1 MAKTQL
7 AEKPASAAEPCAQP
21 LPRGSHGTFYWN
33 ELLTRDVEKARK
45 FYAATI
51 GWSFESMP
59 AVGGGTY
66 WCCKLG
72 EHYVGGI
79 FDISG
84 AEFSGLPEHWMAYLA
99 VDDVDA
105 RVKKAVAAGATLI
118 KTFEVPNVGRIA
130 MLREPGGAGIGWMT
144 PFAKE

>member
-1 MAKTQL
+1 MANTRL
-7 AEKPASAAEPCAQP
+7 AEKPAPAAQP
-21 LPRGSHGTFYWN
+21 LPRGAHGTFYWN
-33 ELLTRDVEKARK
+33 ELLTRDLAKAK
-45 FYAATI
+45 AFYAATI
-51 GWSFESMP
+51 GWSFEPMP

-72 EHYVGGI
+72 EQYVGGM

-84 AEFSGLPEHWMAYLA
+84 AEYNGVPEHWMTYLA

-105 RVKKAVAAGATLI
+105 RAQKAVAAGATLI
-118 KTFEVPNVGRIA
+118 KTLDIPNVGRVA

-144 PFAKE
+144 PAPKL